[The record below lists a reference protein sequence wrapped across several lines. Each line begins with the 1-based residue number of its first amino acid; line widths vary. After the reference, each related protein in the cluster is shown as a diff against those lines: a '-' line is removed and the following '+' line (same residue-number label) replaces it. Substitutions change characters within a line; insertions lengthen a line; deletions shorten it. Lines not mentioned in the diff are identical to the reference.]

1 MPINLSRRKFIKLS
15 SISALAIGS
24 GYTSGKLISKPEN
37 KYYSVCCF
45 LPSDE
50 KLITEVV
57 RAFAT
62 TVKSN
67 STPIINADDDY
78 KYLLQKLVR
87 KHKQT
92 SFSNSES
99 VSYSVKPL
107 NKLVNSDIII
117 SDNSKSIYSL
127 KNDFTD
133 ELMTIRSMLY
143 GTEAKIF
150 FTAAYKQSN
159 ILSSLFSSN
168 QKEIVIENINGTFDK
183 IPLSSTYKNIIVD
196 GPQGETEIEIN
207 NSLVKVTKSNC
218 RHKLCEKSR
227 YAVNV
232 SDVIACAPN
241 KVLIR
246 IEEV

>member
-1 MPINLSRRKFIKLS
+1 MMTRKKFIKLS

-24 GYTSGKLISKPEN
+24 GFTAGKLLGKPENQHYSVYCFLPPSEKLIS
-37 KYYSVCCF
+37 
-45 LPSDE
+45 
-50 KLITEVV
+50 EVV
-57 RAFAT
+57 RVFTA

-87 KHKQT
+87 KHKRT
-92 SFSNSES
+92 SFSNSGS

-107 NKLVNSDIII
+107 NKYVNSDIIV
-117 SDNSKSIYSL
+117 SDNNKSIYSP

-133 ELMTIRSMLY
+133 ELMIIRSMLY

-150 FTAAYKQSN
+150 FAAVYKQSN
-159 ILSSLFSSN
+159 IFSSLFSSN
-168 QKEIVIENINGTFDK
+168 QKEIVIENNKGVFDK
-183 IPLSSTYKNIIVD
+183 IPLSSTYKSVKVD

-207 NSLVKVTKSNC
+207 DGLVKVTKSTC
-218 RHKLCEKSR
+218 RHKYCEKSQ
-227 YAVNV
+227 YAANV
-232 SDVIACAPN
+232 GDVIACAPN

>member
-1 MPINLSRRKFIKLS
+1 MITRKKFIKLS

-24 GYTSGKLISKPEN
+24 GYTVSKLLDNPGN
-37 KYYSVCCF
+37 QHYSVYCF

-67 STPIINADDDY
+67 STPIIIADADY
-78 KYLLQKLVR
+78 TFMLQKLVR

-92 SFSNSES
+92 SYSNSGS

-107 NKLVNSDIII
+107 NNPVNSDIIV
-117 SDNSKSIYSL
+117 SDTNKSIYSL

-133 ELMTIRSMLY
+133 ELMTIRSLLY
-143 GTEAKIF
+143 GSEAKIF
-150 FTAAYKQSN
+150 FTAVYKQSN

-168 QKEIVIENINGTFDK
+168 QKEIVIENKNGVFDK
-183 IPLSSTYKNIIVD
+183 IPLNSTYKNLKVN
-196 GPQGETEIEIN
+196 GPQGETDIEIN
-207 NSLVKVTKSNC
+207 NGW
-218 RHKLCEKSR
+218 
-227 YAVNV
+227 
-232 SDVIACAPN
+232 
-241 KVLIR
+241 
-246 IEEV
+246 

>member
-1 MPINLSRRKFIKLS
+1 MITRKKFIKLS

-24 GYTSGKLISKPEN
+24 GFTAGKLLGKPKN
-37 KYYSVCCF
+37 QQYSVYCF
-45 LPSDE
+45 LPPDE
-50 KLITEVV
+50 KLIAEVV
-57 RAFAT
+57 RVFAT

-67 STPIINADDDY
+67 STPIINANDDY

-92 SFSNSES
+92 SFSNSGS

-107 NKLVNSDIII
+107 NKHVISDIIV
-117 SDNSKSIYSL
+117 SDTNKSIYSL
-127 KNDFTD
+127 ENDFTD
-133 ELMTIRSMLY
+133 ELMTIHSLLY

-150 FTAAYKQSN
+150 FAAVYKQSN

-168 QKEIVIENINGTFDK
+168 QKEIVIENKNGVYDK
-183 IPLSSTYKNIIVD
+183 IPLNSTYKSIIVD

-207 NSLVKVTKSNC
+207 NGLVKVTKSTC
-218 RHKLCEKSR
+218 RHRLCEKSQ
-227 YAVNV
+227 YAANV
-232 SDVIACAPN
+232 GDVIACAPN

>member
-1 MPINLSRRKFIKLS
+1 MMTRKKFIKLS

-24 GYTSGKLISKPEN
+24 GFTAGKLLGKPENQHYSVYCFLPPSEKLIS
-37 KYYSVCCF
+37 
-45 LPSDE
+45 
-50 KLITEVV
+50 EVV
-57 RAFAT
+57 RVFTA

-67 STPIINADDDY
+67 SIPIINADDDY

-87 KHKQT
+87 KHKRT
-92 SFSNSES
+92 SFSNSGS

-107 NKLVNSDIII
+107 NKYVNSDIIV
-117 SDNSKSIYSL
+117 SDNNKSIYSP

-133 ELMTIRSMLY
+133 ELMIIRSMLY

-150 FTAAYKQSN
+150 FAAVYKQSN
-159 ILSSLFSSN
+159 IFSSLFSSN
-168 QKEIVIENINGTFDK
+168 QKEIVIENNKGVFDK
-183 IPLSSTYKNIIVD
+183 IPLSSTYKSVKVD

-207 NSLVKVTKSNC
+207 DGLVKVTKSTC
-218 RHKLCEKSR
+218 RHKYCEKSR
-227 YAVNV
+227 YAANV
-232 SDVIACAPN
+232 GDVIACAPN

>member
-24 GYTSGKLISKPEN
+24 GFTAGKLLGKPEN
-37 KYYSVCCF
+37 KHYSVYCF

-50 KLITEVV
+50 KLITEVIKV
-57 RAFAT
+57 FSA

-67 STPIINADDDY
+67 STPIIIADADY
-78 KYLLQKLVR
+78 KFMLQKLVR
-87 KHKQT
+87 IHKQT
-92 SFSNSES
+92 SYSNTGS
-99 VSYSVKPL
+99 VSYSVKAL
-107 NKLVNSDIII
+107 NNHVNSDIIV
-117 SDNSKSIYSL
+117 SDTNKSIYSL
-127 KNDFTD
+127 QNDFTD
-133 ELMTIRSMLY
+133 ELMTIRSLLY

-150 FTAAYKQSN
+150 FAAVYKQSN

-168 QKEIVIENINGTFDK
+168 QKEIVIENKNGVYDK
-183 IPLSSTYKNIIVD
+183 ITFNSTYKNVKVD

-207 NSLVKVTKSNC
+207 NGLVKVTKSTC
-218 RHKLCEKSR
+218 RNKLCERSR
-227 YAVNV
+227 YAANV
-232 SDVIACAPN
+232 GDVIACAPN

>member
-1 MPINLSRRKFIKLS
+1 MPINLNRRKFIKLS
-15 SISALAIGS
+15 SISALAIG
-24 GYTSGKLISKPEN
+24 GGFTAGKLLGKSGN
-37 KYYSVCCF
+37 QHYSVYCF
-45 LPSDE
+45 LPSDD
-50 KLITEVV
+50 KLITEVIRV
-57 RAFAT
+57 FAA

-78 KYLLQKLVR
+78 KYLLQKLVL

-92 SFSNSES
+92 SFSNSGS

-107 NKLVNSDIII
+107 NKPVNSDIIV
-117 SDNSKSIYSL
+117 SDTNKSIYSL

-150 FTAAYKQSN
+150 FTAVYKQSN
-159 ILSSLFSSN
+159 ILSLMFSSN
-168 QKEIVIENINGTFDK
+168 QKEIVIENKKGTFDK
-183 IPLSSTYKNIIVD
+183 IPLNSTYKNVKVD

-207 NSLVKVTKSNC
+207 NGLVKVTKSTC
-218 RHKLCEKSR
+218 RHKLCEKSQ
-227 YAVNV
+227 YAANV
-232 SDVIACAPN
+232 GDVIACAPN

-246 IEEV
+246 IEIV

>member
-1 MPINLSRRKFIKLS
+1 MMTRKKFIKLS

-24 GYTSGKLISKPEN
+24 GFTAGKLLGKPKN
-37 KYYSVCCF
+37 QHYSVYCF

-50 KLITEVV
+50 KLIAEVV
-57 RAFAT
+57 RVFAA

-67 STPIINADDDY
+67 STPIINANDDY

-87 KHKQT
+87 KHKQAT
-92 SFSNSES
+92 YSNTGS
-99 VSYSVKPL
+99 VSYSVKQL
-107 NKLVNSDIII
+107 NKHVYSDIIV
-117 SDNSKSIYSL
+117 SETNKSIYSL

-133 ELMTIRSMLY
+133 ELMTIRSLLY
-143 GTEAKIF
+143 GMEANIF
-150 FTAAYKQSN
+150 FTAVYKQSN

-168 QKEIVIENINGTFDK
+168 QKEIVIENETGMFDIIPIN
-183 IPLSSTYKNIIVD
+183 SSFKNIKID

-207 NSLVKVTKSNC
+207 NRLVKVTKSTC
-218 RHKLCEKSR
+218 RHKLCERSR
-227 YAVNV
+227 NAANV
-232 SDVIACAPN
+232 GDVIACAPN

>member
-1 MPINLSRRKFIKLS
+1 MITRKKFIKLS

-24 GYTSGKLISKPEN
+24 GFTAGKLLGNPEN
-37 KYYSVCCF
+37 HHYSVYCF

-57 RAFAT
+57 RVFAA

-78 KYLLQKLVR
+78 KFMLQKLVM

-92 SFSNSES
+92 SFSNSGS

-107 NKLVNSDIII
+107 NKHVNSDIIV
-117 SDNSKSIYSL
+117 SDTNKSIYSL

-133 ELMTIRSMLY
+133 ELMTIRSILY

-150 FTAAYKQSN
+150 FTAVYRQSN

-168 QKEIVIENINGTFDK
+168 QKQILVENENGTVDI
-183 IPLSSTYKNIIVD
+183 IPINSSYKNITID
-196 GPQGETEIEIN
+196 GPQGKTEIEIN
-207 NSLVKVTKSNC
+207 NGLVKVTKSTC
-218 RHKLCEKSR
+218 RHKLCEKFQ
-227 YAVNV
+227 YASNV
-232 SDVIACAPN
+232 GDVIACAPN

-246 IEEV
+246 IEKT

>member
-1 MPINLSRRKFIKLS
+1 MMTRKKFLKLS
-15 SISALAIGS
+15 GIAAIATGS
-24 GYTSGKLISKPEN
+24 GYTAGKLLVKPEKN
-37 KYYSVCCF
+37 HFSVCGF

-57 RAFAT
+57 RVFAA

-78 KYLLQKLVR
+78 KSLLQKLVR
-87 KHKQT
+87 RHKQT
-92 SFSNSES
+92 SFSSTGS
-99 VSYSVKPL
+99 VSFSVKPL
-107 NKLVNSDIII
+107 NKHVNSDIII
-117 SDNSKSIYSL
+117 SDNNKSIYSL

-133 ELMTIRSMLY
+133 ELKTIRSILY

-150 FTAAYKQSN
+150 FTAAYKQAN

-168 QKEIVIENINGTFDK
+168 QKEIVIENENGLFDK
-183 IPLSSTYKNIIVD
+183 IPANSTYKNVKVD

-207 NSLVKVTKSNC
+207 NGLVKVIKSTC
-218 RHKLCEKSR
+218 RHKLCEKSQ
-227 YAVNV
+227 YTANIG
-232 SDVIACAPN
+232 DVIACAPN

>member
-1 MPINLSRRKFIKLS
+1 MITRKKFIKLS

-24 GYTSGKLISKPEN
+24 GFTAGKLLGNPEN
-37 KYYSVCCF
+37 HHYSVYCF

-57 RAFAT
+57 RVFAA

-78 KYLLQKLVR
+78 KFMLQKLVM

-92 SFSNSES
+92 SFSNSGS

-107 NKLVNSDIII
+107 NKHVNSDIIV
-117 SDNSKSIYSL
+117 SDTNKSIYSL
-127 KNDFTD
+127 QNDFTD
-133 ELMTIRSMLY
+133 ELMTIRSLLY
-143 GTEAKIF
+143 GTEATIF
-150 FTAAYKQSN
+150 FAATYKQSN
-159 ILSSLFSSN
+159 ILTSLFSSK
-168 QKEIVIENINGTFDK
+168 QKGVVIENKNGVFDK
-183 IPLSSTYKNIIVD
+183 LPLNSTYKNIIVD
-196 GPQGETEIEIN
+196 GPHGETEIEIN
-207 NSLVKVTKSNC
+207 NGLAKVTKSTC
-218 RHKLCEKSR
+218 RHKLCEKSQ
-227 YAVNV
+227 YATNV
-232 SDVIACAPN
+232 GDVIACAPN

>member
-15 SISALAIGS
+15 SISALAVGS
-24 GYTSGKLISKPEN
+24 GYTAGKLLGKPGN
-37 KYYSVCCF
+37 QHYSVYCF

-57 RAFAT
+57 RVFAA

-78 KYLLQKLVR
+78 KYMLQKLVS
-87 KHKQT
+87 KYKQT
-92 SFSNSES
+92 FFSNSGS
-99 VSYSVKPL
+99 VSYSAKPL
-107 NKLVNSDIII
+107 NKHVNSDIIV
-117 SDNSKSIYSL
+117 SDTNKSIYWI

-150 FTAAYKQSN
+150 FAAVYKQSN

-168 QKEIVIENINGTFDK
+168 QKAIVIENENGMFDK
-183 IPLSSTYKNIIVD
+183 IPLNSTYKNVKVD

-207 NSLVKVTKSNC
+207 KGLVKVTKSTC
-218 RHKLCEKSR
+218 RHKLCERSQ
-227 YAVNV
+227 YAANV
-232 SDVIACAPN
+232 GDVIACAPN

>member
-1 MPINLSRRKFIKLS
+1 MITRKKFIKLS

-24 GYTSGKLISKPEN
+24 GFTAGKLLGN
-37 KYYSVCCF
+37 QGNQHFSVYCF

-50 KLITEVV
+50 NLITEVV
-57 RAFAT
+57 RVFAA

-67 STPIINADDDY
+67 STPIIIADDDY
-78 KYLLQKLVR
+78 KYLLQKLVIR
-87 KHKQT
+87 HKRT
-92 SFSNSES
+92 SFSNSGS

-107 NKLVNSDIII
+107 NKHVNSDIIV

-127 KNDFTD
+127 QNDFTD
-133 ELMTIRSMLY
+133 GLLKIRSLLY

-150 FTAAYKQSN
+150 FTAVYKQSN

-168 QKEIVIENINGTFDK
+168 QKEIVIENNNGTFDK
-183 IPLSSTYKNIIVD
+183 IPLSPTYKSIIVD
-196 GPQGETEIEIN
+196 GPQGNTEIEIN
-207 NSLVKVTKSNC
+207 NRMANVTKSTC
-218 RHKLCEKSR
+218 RHKLCERSR
-227 YAVNV
+227 YAANV
-232 SDVIACAPN
+232 GDVIACAPN

>member
-1 MPINLSRRKFIKLS
+1 MITRKKFIKLS

-24 GYTSGKLISKPEN
+24 GFTAGKLLGNPEN
-37 KYYSVCCF
+37 QHYSVYCF

-50 KLITEVV
+50 KLIAEVV
-57 RAFAT
+57 RVFAA

-78 KYLLQKLVR
+78 KFMLQKLVM

-92 SFSNSES
+92 SFSNSGS

-107 NKLVNSDIII
+107 NKHVNSDIIL
-117 SDNSKSIYSL
+117 SDTNKSIYSL

-133 ELMTIRSMLY
+133 ELMTIRSLLN

-150 FTAAYKQSN
+150 FAATYKQSN
-159 ILSSLFSSN
+159 IFSSLFSSN
-168 QKEIVIENINGTFDK
+168 QKEIVIENNYGTFDK
-183 IPLSSTYKNIIVD
+183 IPLNSSYKNINVD

-207 NSLVKVTKSNC
+207 NGVVKVTRSTC
-218 RHKLCEKSR
+218 GHKLCEKSR
-227 YAVNV
+227 YAANV
-232 SDVIACAPN
+232 GDVIACAPN